1 MHTMPLGFAVGG
13 VIATLA
19 AARAVTY
26 VGTNPTSQYLGSTIT
41 AGTDPSEFALTYDD
55 GPNSPETQQLIDLL
69 AEFNVKATFFLIGRF
84 VQQRPDIAQ
93 ALDRAGHLIGNHTYN
108 HRMLIT
114 AMPSVVK
121 KELRDCNAA
130 IADAIGRLPT
140 VFRPPFGAR
149 RPDVLK
155 EARNQGLT
163 PVMWNVT
170 CYDWR
175 PNITAQEIFAFAERG
190 IAINQAKSSGIRGSN
205 ILLHDGAQ
213 AGIGQDRQTSVAAT
227 RMILE
232 TYAAKGNFV
241 TADHWIPERPSTPL
255 QQQQAS

>member
-1 MHTMPLGFAVGG
+1 MPNSVVAIGGTFAAV
-13 VIATLA
+13 A
-19 AARAVTY
+19 AARALAY
-26 VGTNPTSQYLGSTIT
+26 AGTNPTSQFFGKTVT
-41 AGTDPSEFALTYDD
+41 AGSDPLEFALTYDD
-55 GPNSPETQQLIDLL
+55 GPNSPDTQQLIDLL

-84 VQQRPDIAQ
+84 VKQRPDIVQ
-93 ALDRAGHLIGNHTYN
+93 ALDRAGHLIGNHTYT

-114 AMPSVVK
+114 ATPSAVK
-121 KELRDCNAA
+121 KELSDCNSA
-130 IADAIGRLPT
+130 IADAIGRLPN

-175 PNITAQEIFAFAERG
+175 PNILADSIFNYAQKS
-190 IAINQAKSSGIRGSN
+190 IAKNQRNSRGSN

-213 AGIGQDRQTSVAAT
+213 AGIGADRSRSIAAT
-227 RMILE
+227 RLILD
-232 TYAAKGNFV
+232 TYAAKAKFV
-241 TADHWIPERPSTPL
+241 TADHWL
-255 QQQQAS
+255 